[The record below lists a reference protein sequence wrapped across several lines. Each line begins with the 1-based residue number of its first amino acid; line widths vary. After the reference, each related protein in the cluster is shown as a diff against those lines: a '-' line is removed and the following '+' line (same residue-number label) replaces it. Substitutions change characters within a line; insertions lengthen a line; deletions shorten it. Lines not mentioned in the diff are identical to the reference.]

1 MKPKTLKALRNR
13 LQMTQ
18 KQMADLLNVC
28 SKTWQAWENGT
39 NPMHIAFAKLL
50 EQKVKNELSLP
61 NAKTTDK
68 LLKNK
73 IIFSE
78 YNQAQI
84 TKSAED
90 LAIITHRDVSK
101 GVPSE
106 GFTFIDLFAGIG
118 GIRQSFEN
126 HGGKCIFSSEID
138 PFAKFTYYTNFGEV
152 PFGDITKI
160 SVDSIPKHDI
170 LCAGFPCQPFS
181 HIGKREGFEHPT
193 QGTMFYEIVRI
204 IKDKKT
210 PVLFLENVPGLINH
224 DDGNTL
230 QIIIETL
237 QSMGYKVHHTV
248 LDASHFGIPQKR
260 KRFYLVA
267 FLDQKTQFEFP
278 KPPMISKDIGEVLEQ
293 DVTGYSI
300 SEHLQKTYLFKVD
313 DGRPT
318 LIDKNS
324 TGAIK
329 TLVSTYHKIQRLT
342 GTFVKDGETG
352 IRLLTTNECKAI
364 MGFPENFVIPV
375 SRTQM
380 YRQMGNSVVVPV
392 VTKIAEQISLA
403 LKNAKQKSP
412 IENFEL
418 ELS

>member
-18 KQMADLLNVC
+18 KQMADLLNDC
-28 SKTWQAWENGT
+28 SKTWQACENGT
-39 NPMHIAFAKLL
+39 NPMHIAFARLL
-50 EQKVKNELSLP
+50 EQKVKNELSFP
-61 NAKTTDK
+61 DVKITDK

-73 IIFSE
+73 KIFSD

-90 LAIITHRDVSK
+90 LAIITHRDVYQGIYS
-101 GVPSE
+101 GE
-106 GFTFIDLFAGIG
+106 FTFIDLFAGIG

-138 PFAKFTYYTNFGEV
+138 PFAKFTYYTNFGDV

-237 QSMGYKVHHTV
+237 QTMGYKVHHTV

-267 FLDQKTQFEFP
+267 FLDQKIQFEFP

-318 LIDKNS
+318 LVDKNS

-364 MGFPENFVIPV
+364 MGFPENFVVPV

-392 VTKIAEQISLA
+392 VTKIAEQIALA